1 MSATDDELFRAWQA
15 GDRRAG
21 EALFERHY
29 DALDRF
35 FLNKVGDRA
44 GDLVQRTFVACI
56 EAASRFRGDA
66 SFRTFMFAIAR
77 NQLLKHL
84 RDHGREKQRLDP
96 AITSICDLDPS
107 PSVVAARREQERLL
121 LAALRRL
128 PIDEQIALELHYWE
142 QLSATEIAAVLEIPV
157 GTAKSRL
164 RRARDRLEAALA
176 GPDPAKAAT
185 LDDLDRWAKELRAAV
200 RDDDAS

>member
-1 MSATDDELFRAWQA
+1 VSPTDEELFRAWQT

-35 FLNKVGDRA
+35 FINKVGDRA

-56 EAASRFRGDA
+56 EAAARFRGDS

-77 NQLLKHL
+77 NQLLQHL
-84 RDHGREKQRLDP
+84 RDHGRERDRLDP

-107 PSVVAARREQERLL
+107 PSLVAARREQERLL

-128 PIDEQIALELHYWE
+128 PLDEQIALELHYWE

-176 GPDPAKAAT
+176 GPDPAQAAT
-185 LDDLDRWAKELRAAV
+185 LDDLERWAKDLRTAV
-200 RDDDAS
+200 RRDD